1 LWLSRRP
8 KAIRGIRRDLLG
20 HGAELAES
28 LEYPM
33 KPHCRLSAC
42 LAGATFACALIL
54 SADVASAAV
63 WDWGCMGAL
72 GNEQIVFNR
81 NRLILISGKAP
92 PGNLDDFVHSGQLAA
107 EAGHS
112 ATAIAVVATHQ
123 SDASNDGLGATRGFS
138 GKGANR
144 KLALTE
150 LSSRRNGHSARLI
163 AHCRDETV
171 NRFRKSYRASATRS
185 RLAR

>member
-1 LWLSRRP
+1 
-8 KAIRGIRRDLLG
+8 
-20 HGAELAES
+20 
-28 LEYPM
+28 
-33 KPHCRLSAC
+33 
-42 LAGATFACALIL
+42 
-54 SADVASAAV
+54 
-63 WDWGCMGAL
+63 
-72 GNEQIVFNR
+72 
-81 NRLILISGKAP
+81 LISGKAP